1 MLDLKPRMNQF
12 KSGLW
17 FCWVSLLL
25 LPMGLLAIGGGPCA
39 VPRDAAGSSI
49 LLLGGVGI
57 LVLAV
62 CGVFRVLREI
72 RAAANPMRALGAVS
86 VCCVGFAGC
95 VGGFYLLMGL
105 ISLGAFLR
113 Y

>member
-1 MLDLKPRMNQF
+1 MEWKPRQSEF

-17 FCWVSLLL
+17 LCWLSLLL
-25 LPMGLLAIGGGPCA
+25 VPLGLLAIGGGPCA
-39 VPRDAAGSSI
+39 GPRDAAGSSI
-49 LLLGGVGI
+49 LLMGGVGI

-62 CGVFRVLREI
+62 CGIFRVLREF
-72 RAAANPMRALGAVS
+72 RAAANLMRVWGALAVS
-86 VCCVGFAGC
+86 CAGFAGC
-95 VGGFYLLMGL
+95 VGGFYLLMGI